1 MGKKGGDR
9 ANTEGAVP
17 TPALRWSGW
26 RASVPPRHGGG
37 LSFGGRTAC
46 QPIIQSS
53 STELGSQIV
62 PKESNVGSGLGAHCY
77 TAGRAVCSRHA
88 KEHGAAPK
96 AKANI
101 QNAAFPSWHSP
112 PVRGCFLSK
121 AELLLFVINQR
132 EWSISSLLLPPY
144 RVFH

>member
-1 MGKKGGDR
+1 MWARGS
-9 ANTEGAVP
+9 EP
-17 TPALRWSGW
+17 PA
-26 RASVPPRHGGG
+26 
-37 LSFGGRTAC
+37 
-46 QPIIQSS
+46 IQ
-53 STELGSQIV
+53 Q
-62 PKESNVGSGLGAHCY
+62 
-77 TAGRAVCSRHA
+77 AGRCAAGMERNTA
-88 KEHGAAPK
+88 AAPK
-96 AKANI
+96 AKVNI